1 MSLKHIIMVA
11 AAPVALAAFA
21 SPAAAQ
27 GIPVFDTS
35 TYVQALAQVQNTVK
49 MIDQGKQQI
58 QQAQDSFNSL
68 SKLTNVNSI
77 APQLLNSQ
85 VRNILPNTTI
95 DASTLLRGDLS
106 KIGSLGTLASQIQ
119 SKYAMSPS
127 SSSSADAAYAQALK
141 DSTGQAA
148 TMAALGDNTLS
159 LSQTRMQGLDQL
171 RTQLDAAKD
180 PKDVMD
186 LQARISVEQAQ
197 LQNDMIK
204 MEAIQMSQAGR
215 ASLSLAATQ
224 TAAARDAD
232 AAFDEAILRK

>member
-95 DASTLLRGDLS
+95 DASTLLSGDLS
-106 KIGSLGTLASQIQ
+106 KVGSLGSLATSIQ
-119 SKYAMSPS
+119 SRYALS
-127 SSSSADAAYAQALK
+127 SSGSDADAAYSQALK
-141 DSTGQAA
+141 DSTGSAA
-148 TMAALGDNTLS
+148 TMAALGENTLS
-159 LSQTRMQGLDQL
+159 ITQTRMQGLDQL
-171 RTQLDAAKD
+171 RAQLDTAKD

-186 LQARISVEQAQ
+186 LQARIAVEQAH
-197 LQNDMIK
+197 LQNDMLK
-204 MEAIQMSQAGR
+204 MQAIQMAQAGEANLAISAAETATAR
-215 ASLSLAATQ
+215 NASSFY
-224 TAAARDAD
+224 DAN
-232 AAFDEAILRK
+232 ILRK